1 MGLDIRAYKNIKK
14 VENAERD
21 AFGILESDDL
31 LEIHQDIIDYT
42 EKEFRGRTKG
52 LKAGVYEYK
61 KSDGFR
67 AGGYIGYTFFRQ
79 RLEKI
84 TSNSQLFEL
93 LMFSDCEGYIGSVVS
108 KKLAKDFKY
117 LEEIAKNEL
126 EERDFNLFMEFKN
139 AFELASENGCVE
151 FY

>member
-1 MGLDIRAYKNIKK
+1 MGLDIKAYKNMKK

-21 AFGILESDDL
+21 AFDILESDDL

-52 LKAGVYEYK
+52 LQSGVYEYTE
-61 KSDGFR
+61 SDGFR
-67 AGGYIGYTFFRQ
+67 AGGYIGYTLFRQ
-79 RLEKI
+79 KLEKI
-84 TSNSQLFEL
+84 VSNSQLYEF

-108 KKLAKDFKY
+108 KKLVNDFKD
-117 LEEIAKNEL
+117 LELTAKEEL
-126 EERDFNLFMEFKN
+126 DENDFETFKNFRN

-151 FY
+151 FN